1 MREAREL
8 AEVDFC
14 LTADLRYDPT
24 WPMSDLDSLTL
35 AAPVRDF
42 AELRTSVAQLREE
55 NGALRRENTELRE
68 ALLRETQRAEV
79 AEERVRVLAAE
90 RAEQADVMASM
101 NAELETLRRRVFGR
115 QSEKMPPMSR
125 ELKARSKNADADAA
139 EAARKRKE
147 NRDTRRTLE
156 TTRVEHKVKRSG
168 KACPKCGTTASEF
181 KTVGE
186 GTQTVVFEYTP
197 GRFVRQIHFQETLAC
212 PCGEH
217 LVTAEGPKRVVNGGT
232 YGPGFIANVL
242 VGKGCDSIPLY
253 RMEKQFERLGIPVA
267 RSTMAR
273 LFHLAIE
280 QNLHPI
286 AERILQLI
294 RQSDLVLADET
305 PMRMQRKPD
314 TGKAGKGYVWTFIA
328 ENLVGYRFSASR
340 SGETPLRLLGGTS
353 GTLVVDAYTGY
364 NKTCSPASRTRAGC
378 LAHVRRKFFDA
389 LKSAPEA
396 QVALSLILE
405 LYLVEHDAQE
415 AGIVRTPAHLA
426 LREKRS
432 APIMGRFHEWL
443 SGQQGRHLPKGAM
456 GKAISYALENWTALT
471 QFLNSEQLPLDNN
484 RSEAALRV
492 VALLRKNSLFVGE
505 EEHGENLAD
514 LLTILAT
521 CAANDVNPLQYLTD
535 ILPRVQDH
543 PNRRLDEL
551 LPQNWKPVP
560 DQETS

>member
-1 MREAREL
+1 
-8 AEVDFC
+8 
-14 LTADLRYDPT
+14 
-24 WPMSDLDSLTL
+24 MSDLDTPTI
-35 AAPVRDF
+35 AALLRDF
-42 AELRTSVAQLREE
+42 AELRASI
-55 NGALRRENTELRE
+55 
-68 ALLRETQRAEV
+68 ALLREDNKALGEELHRQTQRAEA
-79 AEERVRVLAAE
+79 AEERIRVLTAE
-90 RAEQADVMASM
+90 RTQQADVMAAM

-125 ELKARSKNADADAA
+125 EVKARSKNAETDAA
-139 EAARKRKE
+139 EAARKRKA
-147 NRDTRRTLE
+147 NRDARRNLE
-156 TTRVEHKVKRSG
+156 TTRVEHKVKRTG
-168 KACPKCGTTASEF
+168 KACPKCGIMASEF

-186 GTQTVVFEYTP
+186 GTQTVVFEYIP
-197 GRFVRQIHFQETLAC
+197 GHFVRQLHFQETLAC

-217 LVTAEGPKRVVNGGT
+217 LVTAEGPKRVVNGGS

-242 VGKGCDSIPLY
+242 VSKGCDSIPLY
-253 RMEKQFERLGIPVA
+253 RMEKQFQRLGIPVA

-273 LFHLAIE
+273 LLHLAIE
-280 QNLHPI
+280 QNLHPL

-294 RQSDLVLADET
+294 RQSELVLADET

-314 TGKAGKGYVWTFIA
+314 TGKAGKGYVWTFVA
-328 ENLVGYRFSASR
+328 ENLIGYRFSATR
-340 SGETPLRLLGGTS
+340 SGETPRNLLGGTS

-405 LYLVEHDAQE
+405 LYLVEHEAQE
-415 AGIVRTPAHLA
+415 AGIVRTAAHLE
-426 LREKRS
+426 LRKKRS
-432 APIMGRFHEWL
+432 APIMERFHDWL
-443 SGQQGRHLPKGAM
+443 TGQQGRHLPKGGM
-456 GKAISYALENWTALT
+456 GKAISYALENWPALT
-471 QFLNSEQLPLDNN
+471 QFLNSEQVPLDNN

-521 CAANDVNPLQYLTD
+521 CAANNVNPLQYLTD
-535 ILPRVQDH
+535 ILPRIQDH
-543 PNRRLDEL
+543 PDRRLDEL
-551 LPQNWKPVP
+551 LPQNWKPP
-560 DQETS
+560 LDSETS

>member
-1 MREAREL
+1 
-8 AEVDFC
+8 
-14 LTADLRYDPT
+14 
-24 WPMSDLDSLTL
+24 MSDLDSLTL
-35 AAPVRDF
+35 TALVRDF
-42 AELRTSVAQLREE
+42 AELRASLAQLREE
-55 NGALRRENTELRE
+55 NAALRE
-68 ALLRETQRAEV
+68 ALGRQTQRAEV
-79 AEERVRVLAAE
+79 AEERVRVLIAE
-90 RAEQADVMASM
+90 RGQQADVMAAM

-125 ELKARSKNADADAA
+125 EVKSRTKNAEADAA

-147 NRDTRRTLE
+147 NRDARRNLE
-156 TTRVEHKVKRSG
+156 TTRIDHKVKRTG
-168 KACPKCGTTASEF
+168 KACPKCGTTAAEF
-181 KTVGE
+181 KSVGE
-186 GTQTVVFEYTP
+186 GTQTVVFDYIP
-197 GRFVRQIHFQETLAC
+197 GHFVRQLHVQQTLAC

-267 RSTMAR
+267 RSTLAR

-294 RQSDLVLADET
+294 RQSELVLADET
-305 PMRMQRKPD
+305 PMPMQKKPD

-328 ENLVGYRFSASR
+328 ENLVGYRFSATR
-340 SGETPLRLLGGTS
+340 SGETPRNLLGGTS

-389 LKSAPEA
+389 LSSAPEA

-405 LYLVEHDAQE
+405 LYLVEHEARE

-426 LREKRS
+426 LRTKRS
-432 APIMGRFHEWL
+432 APIMARFHEWL
-443 SGQQGRHLPKGAM
+443 SGQQGRHLPKGGM
-456 GKAISYALENWTALT
+456 GKAISYALDNWTELT

-484 RSEAALRV
+484 RSESALRV
-492 VALLRKNSLFVGE
+492 VALLRKNALFVGE

-521 CAANDVNPLQYLTD
+521 CAANGVNPLQYLTD

-551 LPQNWKPVP
+551 LPQNWKPAP
-560 DQETS
+560 DQESS